1 MANTVTL
8 YIEDEEIKLLVA
20 NGRQITKWA
29 SQIIPQKMVRDG
41 IILDTDAVAGEIK
54 NLFEF
59 TNVKENRV
67 LVALSGVNSIFRIIT
82 LPAGVP
88 KSILDEAIANEAQRI
103 LPISIDQVYLN
114 YQKISSNK
122 DESYYYLAAHA
133 KKSTDAII
141 KTMHAA
147 GLKIESLDLAPLAL
161 ARCVNEP
168 KAVIVNSWLTY
179 LDIVI
184 INERIPQVIRTIS
197 LPTDSTDIEVKLPLI
212 GEEILRT
219 VSFYNSSFPGKS
231 LDSST
236 PVLVCGDISASRENI
251 NVIENILENPVNRLM
266 PPFKVNPE
274 FSSDQYMVNLGMLM
288 KGYVQRG
295 GKEHYSIIN
304 INAIPQAPRPPS
316 FNLKRVL
323 IPVAFFAALL
333 VLCWEGAMLWNS
345 LNTTSRLQ
353 GDYNLLQSRIDS
365 MNSDINNM
373 KIESS
378 LLDAMVKALELD
390 IIDKSAAVADTQQLL
405 DEQVKINQEP
415 VEYAETAAQMQ
426 QLFAIVTTAMEKI
439 NIDLN
444 IITGID
450 GSAINLTDISYAP
463 GEAFVSGA
471 AANEESILSFA
482 RYLKD
487 NDQFIK
493 VDITGISFE
502 NSLYKFSIKMT
513 W

>member
-29 SQIIPQKMVRDG
+29 SQIMSQKHVRDG
-41 IILDTDAVAGEIK
+41 IILDTDAVADEIK
-54 NLFEF
+54 NLFQI
-59 TNVKENRV
+59 TRIKENRV

-88 KSILDEAIANEAQRI
+88 KSILDEAITNEAQRV
-103 LPISIDQVYLN
+103 LPISTDQVYLN
-114 YQKISSNK
+114 YRKISSTK
-122 DESYYYLAAHA
+122 DETYYYLAAHA

-141 KTMHAA
+141 KTVQAA

-161 ARCVNEP
+161 ARCVNEK

-184 INERIPQVIRTIS
+184 MNERIPQVIRTIS
-197 LPTDSTDIEVKLPLI
+197 LPTDSPDIEAKLPLI

-219 VSFYNSSFPGKS
+219 ISFYNSSFPGKS
-231 LDSST
+231 LDSFT
-236 PVLVCGDISASRENI
+236 PVLVCGDISASEENI
-251 NVIENILENPVNRLM
+251 NVIQTTLENPVNRLT

-274 FSSDQYMVNLGMLM
+274 FPSDQYMVNLGMLM
-288 KGYVQRG
+288 KGYVQGG

-304 INAIPQAPRPPS
+304 INAIPQAPRPPA
-316 FNLKRVL
+316 FNIKRIF

-353 GDYNLLQSRIDS
+353 SDYNLLQSRFDL
-365 MNSDINNM
+365 MNSDINSM
-373 KIESS
+373 KNESA
-378 LLDAMVKALELD
+378 LLDDKVKALELD
-390 IIDKSAAVADTQQLL
+390 IQDKSEVAAGIQQLL
-405 DEQVKINQEP
+405 DEQVETNQEP
-415 VEYAETAAQMQ
+415 VWYAETAAQMQ
-426 QLFAIVTTAMEKI
+426 RLLEIINASMAKV

-444 IITGID
+444 IITGTMD
-450 GSAINLTDISYAP
+450 SAINLTDISYAP
-463 GEAFVSGA
+463 GEAIASGVT
-471 AANEESILSFA
+471 ANEESIFSFA

-487 NDQFIK
+487 CGQFIK
-493 VDITGISFE
+493 TDITGISFN
-502 NSLYKFSIKMT
+502 NSLYDFSIKLT